1 MTIASQSWKLRV
13 VAPLATDGL
22 PPERVAKVVAVDDD
36 EQFRR
41 LLSDEL
47 TEQGFDISVFS
58 SGAALLQA
66 AETVA
71 AADLIVL
78 NWNLTGMSAVEL
90 VPRLRAAGLDLPLV
104 FVTGRPLTTSEN
116 HAFALGA
123 LDFIDKSRGFGI
135 LLRRLRLIIREC
147 TPKRRCGEALRHG
160 HLALMLQAGRAL
172 WKGEDVDLTLCE
184 FKIVHFLVQRNGRYA
199 GYREI
204 YDCMHYRG
212 FVAGAGDDGYRVNVR
227 SAIRRLRSKFRSFD
241 PVFDEIENVASAG
254 YAWRNGSNLS

>member
-1 MTIASQSWKLRV
+1 MTIASQSWTLRA

-22 PPERVAKVVAVDDD
+22 PPERVAKIVAVDED

-47 TEQGFDISVFS
+47 TEQGFDIAVYG
-58 SGAALLQA
+58 SGDALLQA

-71 AADLIVL
+71 TADLIVL
-78 NWNLTGMSAVEL
+78 DWNLAGMSAVEL
-90 VPRLRAAGLDLPLV
+90 VPRLRAAGVDIPVV
-104 FVTGRPLTTSEN
+104 FVTDRPLTASEN
-116 HAFALGA
+116 RAFALGA
-123 LDFIDKSRGFGI
+123 LDFVDKSRGFGI

-147 TPKRRCGEALRHG
+147 TPKRRSGEVMRHG
-160 HLALMLQAGRAL
+160 HLTLMLQAGRAL
-172 WKGEDVDLTLCE
+172 WNGEDVDLTLCE
-184 FKIVHFLVQRNGRYA
+184 FKIVHHLVQGGGRYA

-241 PVFDEIENVASAG
+241 PAFDEIENVASAG
-254 YAWRNGSNLS
+254 YAWRNDSKWP